1 MGRYSRTKNSTK
13 IFLAATLVA
22 AVIFGVSQLFFCCN
36 GSGDVVAK
44 VNGTK
49 IYKSQ
54 IEHKLSVLL
63 GGFQTKEVELPAISS
78 LPKEVIEILAKE
90 VYLDDELAKI
100 AKKSD
105 ATKTDKVQQQIRE
118 AKNAVLRQAYMDSL
132 IAESTTDEKI
142 SQKYSELSSELASK
156 KEYLLSHIV
165 VKTKEEA
172 EKLAKDL
179 ERKGR
184 YSTTFAYVAKKY
196 SLDKESAVDGG
207 NLGFV
212 LESNLIKEIADVV
225 LKMEKDQISQPIE
238 TKFGWHIVKLSDIR
252 DAKAMPFDEVKE
264 NIRQQIVKD
273 ILESTKEEIIKDAK
287 VEILLKEEAKK
298 ESKEEEKVEG
308 ETANVKPKKSDEIAP
323 LDDAASEE
331 KVEEKNV
338 EKQIQE

>member
-22 AVIFGVSQLFFCCN
+22 AIIFGVSQFFFCCT

-63 GGFQTKEVELPAISS
+63 GGFQTKEVELPALST

-118 AKNAVLRQAYMDSL
+118 TKNAILRQAYMDSL
-132 IAESTTDEKI
+132 IAEATTDEKI
-142 SQKYSELSSELASK
+142 SQKYSELSSELLTK
-156 KEYLLSHIV
+156 KEYEIAHIV

-172 EKLAKDL
+172 EKIAKELA
-179 ERKGR
+179 RKSR
-184 YSTTFAYVAKKY
+184 YYTFASAAKRY
-196 SLDKESAVDGG
+196 SLDKESSANGG
-207 NLGFV
+207 DLGFV
-212 LESNLIKEIADVV
+212 LETNLIKEIADVV
-225 LKMEKDQISQPIE
+225 LKMEKDQISNPIE
-238 TKFGWHIVKLSDIR
+238 TKFGWHIVKLSDVR
-252 DAKAMPFDEVKE
+252 DAKALPFEEVKE
-264 NIRQQIVKD
+264 NIRQQIVKEL
-273 ILESTKEEIIKDAK
+273 LEKTKEEITKDVK
-287 VEILLKEEAKK
+287 VEILLKEEAKTEK
-298 ESKEEEKVEG
+298 NADEVKVES
-308 ETANVKPKKSDEIAP
+308 KKSDEIAP